1 MKLKGLAPA
10 ALLLWGAAPALAHG
24 PAIARPIQQ
33 PAEDRELWITLA
45 TDSLDEVQATLRA
58 SGMAPATLPRTQNN
72 VSMMKVRESALFR
85 ISEMMHERYKR
96 CAGFLAHET
105 EAEATEAMKRAG
117 APELPYLTAV
127 DYTLNNADTANALIG
142 DLHEPNVLAT
152 ITTLSSYPTRYYKS
166 ASGAEAA
173 LKLKQI
179 WSDFAASRPDVTV
192 EEFVHTNYNQRSII
206 LTIPGT
212 TQASEV
218 VVLGGH
224 LDSTVGSSGS
234 NPNAPSPGADDDAS
248 GIASLTE
255 VIRAALAQDYRPER
269 TVKFIGYAA
278 EEAGLLGS
286 QDIAKRHKS
295 QGINVVGVLQLD
307 MTNYKGTASADVG
320 LITDY
325 TNLAQNTFLRNIIGT
340 YTSELKILDTKCNYG
355 CSDHASWH
363 GQGFP
368 ASFPFEATFAD
379 SNDYI
384 HTANDTLAQSGNN
397 ANHALKFSKIAAA
410 YMAELAK
417 GTVQST
423 VGDIQAPTVALTGP
437 STAAPLSGPVT
448 LTATAS
454 DNVGVTRVDFLVDG
468 AVKGSDTTAPYS
480 FVWDTATV
488 LNGTHTLSVQA
499 VDARQNAGTGT
510 PVSVVVNNPSTVAEL
525 HPALK
530 APACTAVSAKCDSG
544 TLLVGR
550 GTLGPERNAPNTVNS
565 SCADQSSGSFH
576 VDESN
581 DRLVVS
587 TVDGSPFAPGKTV
600 KIEATVWAYA
610 SSPSS
615 DKLDLYYA
623 ADANAPVWVSLGTL
637 TPTSGRAQTLTKTY
651 TLPSGGA
658 LQAVRAR
665 FRYEGK
671 VEVSACGLT
680 KYDDHDDLVF
690 AVTK

>member
-1 MKLKGLAPA
+1 MRLKGLAPA
-10 ALLLWGAAPALAHG
+10 ALLLWGAAPAFAHA
-24 PAIARPIQQ
+24 PALARPVQQ

-45 TDSLDEVQATLRA
+45 TDSLDEVQATLSA
-58 SGMAPATLPRTQNN
+58 AGMAPSLLPRTQNG
-72 VSMMKVRESALFR
+72 VSMLKVRESALFR
-85 ISEMMHERYKR
+85 ISELMHERYKR

-117 APELPYLTAV
+117 APELPYLRAV
-127 DYTLNNADTANALIG
+127 EYTLDNADTVNALIA
-142 DLHEPNVLAT
+142 DLHEPNVLST
-152 ITTLSSYPTRYYKS
+152 ITTLSSFTTRYYKS
-166 ASGAEAA
+166 ATGAEAA
-173 LKLKQI
+173 LKLKEI
-179 WSDFAASRPDVTV
+179 WSGYAASRPDVTV

-212 TQASEV
+212 TKASEV

-224 LDSTVGSSGS
+224 LDSTVGSSSS
-234 NPNAPSPGADDDAS
+234 NPNLPSPGADDDAS
-248 GIASLTE
+248 GIASISE
-255 VIRAALAQDYRPER
+255 VLRAALAQDYRPER

-286 QDIAKRHKS
+286 QDIAKKHKS

-307 MTNYKGTASADVG
+307 MTNYKGTSTADVG

-325 TNLAQNTFLRNIIGT
+325 TNAAQNTFVRNLIST
-340 YTSELKILDTKCNYG
+340 YTSDLRIVDTKCNYG

-363 GQGFP
+363 NQGFP
-368 ASFPFEATFAD
+368 ASFPFESTFND

-384 HTANDTLAQSGNN
+384 HTASDTLAQSGNN
-397 ANHALKFSKIAAA
+397 ANHALKFSKVAAA
-410 YMAELAK
+410 YLAELAK
-417 GTVQST
+417 GTVTST
-423 VGDIQAPTVALTGP
+423 AGDTQPPTVALTGP
-437 STAAPLSGPVT
+437 SAGATLTGTAT

-454 DNVGVTRVDFLVDG
+454 DNVGVQKVEFYVDSVL
-468 AVKGSDTTAPYS
+468 KGSDTTAPFS
-480 FVWDTATV
+480 FVWDTSTV
-488 LNGTHTLSVQA
+488 SNGSHTLSVKA
-499 VDARQNAGTGT
+499 LDGRQNAGTGAPIT
-510 PVSVVVNNPSTVAEL
+510 VTVNNPITVAEP
-525 HPALK
+525 HPTLK
-530 APACTAVSAKCDSG
+530 VPACTTVNAKCDSG
-544 TLLVGR
+544 QLLVGR
-550 GTLGPERNAPNTVNS
+550 GPLGPEKNAPNTLLS
-565 SCADQSSGSFH
+565 ACADQTSGSFH

-587 TVDGSPFAPGKTV
+587 TVDGTAFAPGKQV
-600 KIEATVWAYA
+600 KVEATVWAYA
-610 SSPSS
+610 NSPSS

-665 FRYEGK
+665 FRYQGSAAT
-671 VEVSACGLT
+671 SACGT
-680 KYDDHDDLVF
+680 DKYDDHDDLVF